1 MAIHSIIQGIADY
14 LMTCPLLKDGVFR
27 CDALGSGAI
36 EYAVE
41 TGIFTPVLRTYVNG
55 DSERQYQFN
64 FTSRE
69 FYSMDRLQNI
79 ENTEFY
85 ENFADWIESSN
96 QNKKFPEMPDGCYP
110 REINVLSPGYI
121 YDTTM
126 KNARYQIQLQ
136 LIYYKEAK
144 NEA

>member
-1 MAIHSIIQGIADY
+1 MSAPSIIQGIADY
-14 LMTCPLLKDGVFR
+14 LLTCPLLKDGVFR
-27 CDALGSGAI
+27 CDALGTGAI

-41 TGIFTPVLRTYVNG
+41 TGIFTPVLRHFVNG

-85 ENFADWIESSN
+85 ENFAAWIEEN
-96 QNKKFPEMPDGCYP
+96 NRNGIFPDMPSGCYP
-110 REINVLSPGYI
+110 QEINILSPGYLF
-121 YDTTM
+121 DASM
-126 KNARYQIQLQ
+126 QNARYQIQLQ
-136 LIYYKEAK
+136 LVYYKEV
-144 NEA
+144 

>member
-1 MAIHSIIQGIADY
+1 MAVQSIIQGIADY
-14 LMTCPLLKDGVFR
+14 LMTCPFLKDGVFR
-27 CDALGSGAI
+27 CDALGGGAV

-69 FYSMDRLQNI
+69 FYSIDRLQNI

-96 QNKKFPEMPDGCYP
+96 RNQKFPEMPDGCYP

>member
-1 MAIHSIIQGIADY
+1 MSAPSIIQGIADY
-14 LMTCPLLKDGVFR
+14 LLTCPLLKDGVFR
-27 CDALGSGAI
+27 CDALGTGAV

-41 TGIFTPVLRTYVNG
+41 TGIFTPVLRRFVNG

-85 ENFADWIESSN
+85 ENFAAWIEEN
-96 QNKKFPEMPDGCYP
+96 NRNGIFPDMPSGCHP
-110 REINVLSPGYI
+110 QEINILSPGYLF
-121 YDTTM
+121 DASM
-126 KNARYQIQLQ
+126 QNARYQIQLQ
-136 LIYYKEAK
+136 LVYYKEV
-144 NEA
+144 

>member
-1 MAIHSIIQGIADY
+1 MSAPSIIQGIADY
-14 LMTCPLLKDGVFR
+14 LLTCPLLKDGVFR
-27 CDALGSGAI
+27 CDALGTGAV

-41 TGIFTPVLRTYVNG
+41 TGIFTPVLRHFVNG

-85 ENFADWIESSN
+85 ENFAAWIEEN
-96 QNKKFPEMPDGCYP
+96 NRNGFFPDMPSGCYP
-110 REINVLSPGYI
+110 QEINILSPGYLF
-121 YDTTM
+121 DASM
-126 KNARYQIQLQ
+126 QNARYQIQLQ
-136 LIYYKEAK
+136 LVYYKEV
-144 NEA
+144 

>member
-1 MAIHSIIQGIADY
+1 MSAPSIIQGIADY
-14 LMTCPLLKDGVFR
+14 LLTCPLLKDGVFR
-27 CDALGSGAI
+27 CDALGTGAV

-41 TGIFTPVLRTYVNG
+41 TGIFTPVLRRFVNG

-85 ENFADWIESSN
+85 ENFAAWIEEN
-96 QNKKFPEMPDGCYP
+96 NRNGIFPDMPSGCYP
-110 REINVLSPGYI
+110 QEINILSPGYLF
-121 YDTTM
+121 DASM
-126 KNARYQIQLQ
+126 QNARYQIQLQ
-136 LIYYKEAK
+136 LVYYKEV
-144 NEA
+144 

>member
-1 MAIHSIIQGIADY
+1 MSAPSIIQGIADY
-14 LMTCPLLKDGVFR
+14 LLTCPLLKDGVFR
-27 CDALGSGAI
+27 CDALGTGAV

-41 TGIFTPVLRTYVNG
+41 TGIFTPVLRRFVNG

-85 ENFADWIESSN
+85 ENFAAWIE
-96 QNKKFPEMPDGCYP
+96 
-110 REINVLSPGYI
+110 
-121 YDTTM
+121 
-126 KNARYQIQLQ
+126 
-136 LIYYKEAK
+136 
-144 NEA
+144 